1 MQAECDRLEKLGVE
15 FKKRPQDGK
24 MKHIAFIYDPDRYW
38 CVNHLLGQLR
48 CRRF

>member
-38 CVNHLLGQLR
+38 YVPVVIRLPFCPS
-48 CRRF
+48 